1 MQMAQDCTCSNQR
14 RWHQLTVL
22 VDAKAREQLSQG
34 RQLRLSGRGVA
45 MAQRRLGILA
55 AMPQEVE
62 KLKGA
67 LAIKEKKEESDL
79 LNYVRSLGKCKFN

>member
-1 MQMAQDCTCSNQR
+1 MYALKR
-14 RWHQLTVL
+14 GPRWCYE
-22 VDAKAREQLSQG
+22 VDADAYVAE
-34 RQLRLSGRGVA
+34 LRA
-45 MAQRRLGILA
+45 
-55 AMPQEVE
+55 EVE